1 VELAEDDAQMTED
14 QEIVN
19 LDDCPPKPALL
30 AGAAVSFILTL
41 FPLSY
46 ALCCLPLVIGG
57 FVATATYIIKYS
69 IRIELKVGM
78 KLAILSC
85 LAGFGASTA
94 LYDILWAA
102 TDYRIGL
109 NWYVELLGSLADSA
123 PESSRD
129 QLLESIDLLK
139 SQKIGLGVVLQQALT
154 VVVTSGIGGGMGGAL
169 ASSLFKK
176 GSLAQ

>member
-1 VELAEDDAQMTED
+1 MTED
-14 QEIVN
+14 PEIVN
-19 LDDCPPKPALL
+19 LDECPIKPALL
-30 AGAAVSFILTL
+30 AGGAMSFVLTL

-57 FVATATYIIKYS
+57 FVATTTFVSKYR
-69 IRIELKVGM
+69 IRVEIKVGM
-78 KLAILSC
+78 KVAILSC

-94 LYDILWAA
+94 LYDLLWVAF
-102 TDYRIGL
+102 DYRIGL
-109 NWYVELLGSLADSA
+109 NSDLELLSNFAESA

-129 QLLESIDLLK
+129 QLLESIDILK
-139 SQKIGLGVVLQQALT
+139 SQKIGFGVVVQQALT
-154 VVVTSGIGGGMGGAL
+154 VIVTSGIGGAIGGAV

>member
-1 VELAEDDAQMTED
+1 MTED

-19 LDDCPPKPALL
+19 LHDCPPKPALMI
-30 AGAAVSFILTL
+30 GAAVSFVLTL

-57 FVATATYIIKYS
+57 FVATATYISKYS

-78 KLAILSC
+78 KVAILSC
-85 LAGFGASTA
+85 MAGFGTSTF
-94 LYDILWAA
+94 LYDILWVAFN
-102 TDYRIGL
+102 YRIGL
-109 NWYVELLGSLADSA
+109 NWYLELLSSLADSA

-139 SQKIGLGVVLQQALT
+139 SQKIGIGVVVQQGLT
-154 VVVTSGIGGGMGGAL
+154 VIVTSGIGGAIGGAV